1 MAKNTKGF
9 FKMEMLLLK
18 IISEGDCYGYQIVQT
33 LDKISNGTIHIAEGT
48 MYPILYR
55 LLDEGLISDEKRL
68 VGKRQTRIYYHIED
82 KGITH
87 MQKLYEEYLIM
98 INSIERIMKMNR
110 NVNKYIKD
118 CKHFFPFLS
127 KNEKIFL
134 KRLKVNI
141 VENIDSTN
149 ITYDDLCNK
158 FGYPSNIIIS
168 YFEDQDANYLIKQS
182 RIRNILKKAIIICTV
197 AILVC
202 CLWRGI
208 LIYKSYHD
216 SKNSKVKHIEYTI
229 EEVN

>member
-1 MAKNTKGF
+1 MAK
-9 FKMEMLLLK
+9 
-18 IISEGDCYGYQIVQT
+18 IR
-33 LDKISNGTIHIAEGT
+33 SNQFHKF
-48 MYPILYR
+48 
-55 LLDEGLISDEKRL
+55 S
-68 VGKRQTRIYYHIED
+68 
-82 KGITH
+82 
-87 MQKLYEEYLIM
+87 
-98 INSIERIMKMNR
+98 
-110 NVNKYIKD
+110 
-118 CKHFFPFLS
+118 LS

-158 FGYPSNIIIS
+158 FGYPSDIIIS

-216 SKNSKVKHIEYTI
+216 SKNSKVKHIEYTRGELI
-229 EEVN
+229 MKKIITLLTIVSSILFLSLPVSALDQKKRNN

>member
-1 MAKNTKGF
+1 MA
-9 FKMEMLLLK
+9 
-18 IISEGDCYGYQIVQT
+18 
-33 LDKISNGTIHIAEGT
+33 
-48 MYPILYR
+48 
-55 LLDEGLISDEKRL
+55 GLIYD
-68 VGKRQTRIYYHIED
+68 VGVVRSISFGKCHRAPTVWLHVLTQGCRYSLALGR
-82 KGITH
+82 KPP
-87 MQKLYEEYLIM
+87 LINRD
-98 INSIERIMKMNR
+98 IFSSIPSGLRR
-110 NVNKYIKD
+110 
-118 CKHFFPFLS
+118 

-149 ITYDDLCNK
+149 ITYDDLCNE
-158 FGYPSNIIIS
+158 FGYPSDIIIS

-216 SKNSKVKHIEYTI
+216 SKNSKVKHIEKNIRDVKLIIKKIITL
-229 EEVN
+229 

>member
-1 MAKNTKGF
+1 
-9 FKMEMLLLK
+9 
-18 IISEGDCYGYQIVQT
+18 
-33 LDKISNGTIHIAEGT
+33 
-48 MYPILYR
+48 
-55 LLDEGLISDEKRL
+55 
-68 VGKRQTRIYYHIED
+68 
-82 KGITH
+82 
-87 MQKLYEEYLIM
+87 
-98 INSIERIMKMNR
+98 MKMNR

-158 FGYPSNIIIS
+158 FGYPSDIIIS

-197 AILVC
+197 AIFVC
-202 CLWRGI
+202 CLWHGI

>member
-1 MAKNTKGF
+1 
-9 FKMEMLLLK
+9 
-18 IISEGDCYGYQIVQT
+18 
-33 LDKISNGTIHIAEGT
+33 
-48 MYPILYR
+48 
-55 LLDEGLISDEKRL
+55 
-68 VGKRQTRIYYHIED
+68 
-82 KGITH
+82 
-87 MQKLYEEYLIM
+87 
-98 INSIERIMKMNR
+98 MN
-110 NVNKYIKD
+110 NL
-118 CKHFFPFLS
+118 CS

>member
-1 MAKNTKGF
+1 MRYSTSHTPLPNSTVFCKVSANFCRSSGCTRVRYLST
-9 FKMEMLLLK
+9 E
-18 IISEGDCYGYQIVQT
+18 
-33 LDKISNGTIHIAEGT
+33 
-48 MYPILYR
+48 
-55 LLDEGLISDEKRL
+55 LISDA
-68 VGKRQTRIYYHIED
+68 
-82 KGITH
+82 
-87 MQKLYEEYLIM
+87 
-98 INSIERIMKMNR
+98 
-110 NVNKYIKD
+110 
-118 CKHFFPFLS
+118 FFPFLS

-158 FGYPSNIIIS
+158 FGYPSDIIIS

-208 LIYKSYHD
+208 LIYKSYRD
-216 SKNSKVKHIEYTI
+216 SENSKVKYIEYTI